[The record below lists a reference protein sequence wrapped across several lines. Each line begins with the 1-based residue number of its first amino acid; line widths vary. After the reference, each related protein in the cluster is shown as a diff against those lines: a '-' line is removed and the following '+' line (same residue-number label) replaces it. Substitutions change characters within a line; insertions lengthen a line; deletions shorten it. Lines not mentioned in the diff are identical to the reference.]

1 MLWLIAAAVLL
12 CLALIPLGFSAVYN
26 EKALNVWVL
35 AGPVRLHVY
44 PRKAK
49 RAKQKTKNTENAR
62 KDTEKGGS
70 YRTFL
75 QVIKP
80 IVEFLDHFR
89 RKIRVNKLELKLIL
103 AGDEPDKLA
112 VNYGRAWAVL
122 GNLMPHLERAFVIKR
137 RDVDVACDFD
147 AEETLIY
154 ARLDA
159 TITVARAIH
168 LLSRHGIKI
177 LKELGELKKLR
188 KGGAQE

>member
-1 MLWLIAAAVLL
+1 MGWLIAAAILL
-12 CLALIPLGFSAVYN
+12 CLALIPVGFSAVYN
-26 EKALNVWVL
+26 EKTFRVWL
-35 AGPVRLHVY
+35 LIGPIRLHVY
-44 PRKAK
+44 PKKKKRK
-49 RAKQKTKNTENAR
+49 REKTDNTHNDI
-62 KDTEKGGS
+62 KKGGS
-70 YRTFL
+70 YRAFL

-80 IVEFLDHFR
+80 IFEFLDHFR
-89 RKIRVNKLELKLIL
+89 RKIRVNKLELKLTL

-112 VNYGRAWAVL
+112 VNYGRAWAAL
-122 GNLMPHLERAFVIKR
+122 GNLMPHLERAFVIKH

-147 AEETLIY
+147 ALETLIY

-159 TITVARAIH
+159 TITVARATH

>member
-12 CLALIPLGFSAVYN
+12 CIALIPLGFSAVYN

-44 PRKAK
+44 PK
-49 RAKQKTKNTENAR
+49 KQKPANQTTKSSQNDR
-62 KDTEKGGS
+62 KDAKKGGS
-70 YRTFL
+70 YQTFL
-75 QVIKP
+75 QIIKP
-80 IVEFLDHFR
+80 IFEFLDHFR
-89 RKIRVNKLELKLIL
+89 RKIRVNKLELKLTL

-112 VNYGRAWAVL
+112 INYGRAWAAL
-122 GNLMPHLERAFVIKR
+122 GNLIPHLERAFVIKKR
-137 RDVDVACDFD
+137 VVDVACDFSAD
-147 AEETLIY
+147 ETLIY

-159 TITVARAIH
+159 TITVARATH
-168 LLSRHGIKI
+168 LLSRHGIRI